1 MFMRVESVYV
11 VGGCSVV
18 AIEHDRYSLSSMQTV
33 SSAGYVWYVRSFKL
47 CCEILLLLNV
57 ADRLSKKKH

>member
-1 MFMRVESVYV
+1 MLMCVESVYV

-33 SSAGYVWYVRSFKL
+33 SSAGYVWYVLSYVVKFY
-47 CCEILLLLNV
+47 CC
-57 ADRLSKKKH
+57 